1 MVTLQELFE
10 SQSQSGSMFSYIND
24 QTGFAGGD
32 KFENEAEVRDYFN
45 DVNNLFTDGEPIPQ
59 NILDEMAQMV
69 IDNGWWMRSVE
80 PFEKEEI

>member
-10 SQSQSGSMFSYIND
+10 SQTTSGSMFDFIND
-24 QTGFAGGD
+24 QTGFAIG
-32 KFENEAEVRDYFN
+32 EPWSTEEEVRHYFGY
-45 DVNNLFTDGEPIPQ
+45 VGEIFPGEPIPE
-59 NILDEMAQMV
+59 NVLKEMEDMV

>member
-10 SQSQSGSMFSYIND
+10 AQTTSGSMFDYIND

-32 KFENEAEVRDYFN
+32 KFENEEEVRDYFN

-59 NILDEMAQMV
+59 NILDEMVQMV
-69 IDNGWWMRSVE
+69 IDNGWWMRS
-80 PFEKEEI
+80 IA